1 MMHRY
6 DGGKTQKRNDHMIDT
21 YIALDLET
29 TGLSPSMDRILEI
42 GAVKV
47 VNGQILETYE
57 TLVNPERK
65 IEKRIEEL
73 TGITDEMAS
82 EGIDTRKAVT
92 ELVEFCGDLPLLGHN
107 ILFDY
112 SFVKQNAMNLNLT
125 FDKEGIDTLKIARTL
140 FPGME
145 HRSLQA
151 LCSYYHIQPEK
162 THRAAHDALAAMELY
177 GRMQEQFLNS
187 PEELFLP
194 KPLVYRAKK
203 QGPITP
209 AQKGYLNDLIKYHKM
224 TLDKSVDGL
233 TKNEA
238 SRIIDRIILEYGRI
252 QR

>member
-1 MMHRY
+1 M
-6 DGGKTQKRNDHMIDT
+6 TDT

-29 TGLSPSMDRILEI
+29 TGLSPSADRILEI

-47 VNGQILETYE
+47 VDGQIEETYE
-57 TLVNPERK
+57 TLVNPGRK

-73 TGITDEMAS
+73 TGITDEMAA
-82 EGIDTRKAVT
+82 GGMDTRSAVIG
-92 ELVEFCGDLPLLGHN
+92 LVEFCGNLPLLGHN

-112 SFVKQNAMNLNLT
+112 GFVKQNAINLNLA
-125 FDKEGIDTLKIARTL
+125 FEKEGIDTLKIARTL
-140 FPGME
+140 FPEME

-151 LCSYYHIQPEK
+151 LCAYYGICPEK
-162 THRAAHDALAAMELY
+162 AHRAASDALSAMELY
-177 GRMQEQFLNS
+177 GRMRAQFPDS
-187 PEELFLP
+187 PEELFAP
-194 KPLVYRAKK
+194 KALIYKARK

-209 AQKGYLNDLIKYHKM
+209 AQKGYLNDLIKYHKI

-238 SRIIDRIILEYGRI
+238 SRMIDRIILDYGRI